1 MLACLNDLNFNYTMF
16 DAVDGRLEQCP
27 SSSQSITR
35 VTRVK
40 TVSTAVEAC
49 VQAGFDVLTI

>member
-27 SSSQSITR
+27 SSSQSITC

-40 TVSTAVEAC
+40 TVSTAVEA
-49 VQAGFDVLTI
+49 

>member
-1 MLACLNDLNFNYTMF
+1 MLACLNDLNFNYTVL

-27 SSSQSITR
+27 SSSQSNY
-35 VTRVK
+35 VASHKQVK

-49 VQAGFDVLTI
+49 VLAGF